1 MKYLLLSLGTLL
13 ALPAQAQEDPI
24 LIGAA
29 LRARPAYDG
38 SRARRVDVVPVLRYY
53 GQPWFART
61 TQGMLEGG
69 IRDELAPQF
78 WAGAQL
84 AYEAGR
90 KKSESAFLADRNVP
104 DLDAGVSAGLHLE
117 WDRKFGPAPTT
128 FLIRARQHLDGDRGG
143 QADLRVTAG
152 IFSRGGFVAALFG
165 QVTWGSEA
173 AVRSLYGPSNSGCCF
188 SARAFWPPTTSAAI
202 GCSSAALSGACFA
215 TRPRTVRSPSARQLS
230 TRPPVLPTACS
241 RSPTPRITV
250 TNCLNLTM

>member
-1 MKYLLLSLGTLL
+1 MKYLVPALATLL
-13 ALPAQAQEDPI
+13 ALPAQAQENSI

-38 SRARRVDVVPVLRYY
+38 SRAQHVDVVPVLRYY

-69 IRDELAPQF
+69 IREELAPQF

-90 KKSESAFLADRNVP
+90 KKSESAFLANRNEP

-117 WDRKFGPAPTT
+117 WDRKIGPVPAT

-143 QADLRVTAG
+143 QADLRITAG
-152 IFSRGGFVAALFG
+152 IFSRGGFLAAVFA
-165 QVTWGSEA
+165 QATWGSEG
-173 AVRSLYGPSNSGCCF
+173 AVRSLYGPLDSGLLF
-188 SARAFWPPTTSAAI
+188 TSLGLLASQDVSRHWMLVGGVELRHLRDEASESALAERR
-202 GCSSAALSGACFA
+202 SGAYA
-215 TRPRTVRSPSARQLS
+215 TAGIAYRF
-230 TRPPVLPTACS
+230 
-241 RSPTPRITV
+241 
-250 TNCLNLTM
+250 